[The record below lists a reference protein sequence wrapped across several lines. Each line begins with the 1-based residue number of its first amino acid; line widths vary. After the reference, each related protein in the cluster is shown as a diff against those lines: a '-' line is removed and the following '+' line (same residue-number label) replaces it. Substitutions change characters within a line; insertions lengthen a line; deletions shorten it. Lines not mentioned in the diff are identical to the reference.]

1 MSSFNKVLLMGNL
14 TRDPEMR
21 YTQGGS
27 AVVKFG
33 MAVNRRYRN
42 QQTQEQV
49 EETTFIDV
57 EGWGR
62 QAETFNQYMST
73 GRPIFIE
80 GRLRFDSWEGKD
92 GQKRSKLLVVM
103 ENFRFIGGASGANRG
118 EAPRE
123 NAGPDSGRAR
133 QEQPSVVPGGSG
145 SGGAG
150 AVSDGGP
157 PPGQDYDFDDIPF

>member
-62 QAETFNQYMST
+62 QAETFNQYMSK
-73 GRPIFIE
+73 GRPVFVE
-80 GRLRFDSWEGKD
+80 GRLRLDSWESKE
-92 GQKRSKLLVVM
+92 GQKRTKLMVVM
-103 ENFRFIGGASGANRG
+103 ENFQFL
-118 EAPRE
+118 
-123 NAGPDSGRAR
+123 
-133 QEQPSVVPGGSG
+133 
-145 SGGAG
+145 GAG
-150 AVSDGGP
+150 TGAGRGAPGRDAPPRDAPPRDAPPPRDGPPQPAEQVAERGGP
-157 PPGQDYDFDDIPF
+157 SQSEDYDFDDIPF